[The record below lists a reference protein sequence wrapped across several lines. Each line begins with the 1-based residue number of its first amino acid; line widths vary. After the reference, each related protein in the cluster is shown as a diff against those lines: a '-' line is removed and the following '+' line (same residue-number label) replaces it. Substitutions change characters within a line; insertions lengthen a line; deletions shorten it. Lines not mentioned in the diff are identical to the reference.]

1 MKKDKR
7 KARDKDGIKEEE
19 KRRKMRRIKQVN
31 REEKGKRKNHRGM
44 QKSSGKIINYLEEDG
59 RENKKAQSNEREKT
73 KEKREKKES
82 RRMR

>member
-19 KRRKMRRIKQVN
+19 KRRKIRRIKQVN
-31 REEKGKRKNHRGM
+31 REGKGKRKNHRGM